1 MPCSPRTENESHLHF
16 HSSLLS
22 FFFLSPKLREN
33 FLKLQFYLK
42 KKSPNGKNFSESK
55 RKKNRSCKFS
65 SNWIYCCFRVSLRR
79 APFRSVSKFTPRSEP
94 IWTLAFAKAIS
105 KKEIVSSTGSE
116 IIDFAICVF
125 RWKLLAATPAG
136 FHICVYSLR
145 EFLENR
151 HVVCHYKHDLQF
163 LNKRKEKCLL
173 ASINTEYPSC
183 DIS

>member
-1 MPCSPRTENESHLHF
+1 MFSKDGERKPFTFPLF
-16 HSSLLS
+16 SSFLFFSLS
-22 FFFLSPKLREN
+22 QIARE
-33 FLKLQFYLK
+33 FSKIAILFK
-42 KKSPNGKNFSESK
+42 KKISEWKELWREK
-55 RKKNRSCKFS
+55 REKNRNCKFS